1 MTWVKICGMT
11 NLEDATIAA
20 EAGANAVGFVFYEKS
35 SRLVSVEKA
44 RDIAE
49 QLPKSVEKVGVFAG
63 QSMEYAVEI
72 ASYARF
78 DAVQLYLMTFGKP
91 LHEITL
97 HRRAT
102 GSGLKMY
109 VALPMSLFLENESQN
124 TAGFARSNAG
134 LDALFLDSGSA
145 EQPGGTGQTF
155 DWRESASAV
164 LELNRNQKVVVAGGL
179 TPENVHTAIATLQP
193 WGVDVVSGV
202 EARPGKKDP
211 DKVRAFVQAA
221 RKIEGQA

>member
-11 NLEDATIAA
+11 NPEDAHAA
-20 EAGANAVGFVFYEKS
+20 ADAGADAVGFVFYEKS

-49 QLPKSVEKVGVFAG
+49 QLPKNVEKVGVFAG
-63 QSMEYAVEI
+63 QSMEYAIEI

-91 LHEITL
+91 LDQITL

-109 VALPMSLFLENESQN
+109 VALPISLFLGDAAHNFSSLGQSQG
-124 TAGFARSNAG
+124 AI
-134 LDALFLDSGSA
+134 DALFLDSGGA

-155 DWRESASAV
+155 DWQVSADAV
-164 LELNRNQKVVVAGGL
+164 GELKRSHNVVVAGGL
-179 TPENVHTAIATLQP
+179 TPENVGSAIRILHP
-193 WGVDVVSGV
+193 WGVDVASGV
-202 EARPGKKDP
+202 EVRPGKKDP
-211 DKVRAFVQAA
+211 DRVRAFVRTA
-221 RKIEGQA
+221 RQMEQKA

>member
-11 NLEDATIAA
+11 NLEDATVAA
-20 EAGANAVGFVFYEKS
+20 EAGADAVGFVFYEKS

-63 QSMEYAVEI
+63 QSMEYAIEI

-91 LHEITL
+91 LDEITL

-102 GSGLKMY
+102 GSTLKMY
-109 VALPMSLFLENESQN
+109 VALPMSLFLQDEAQSV
-124 TAGFARSNAG
+124 AGFGRSNGA
-134 LDALFLDSGSA
+134 LDALFLDSGRA

-155 DWRESASAV
+155 DWQESATAV
-164 LELNRNQKVVVAGGL
+164 RELSRNQRVVVAGGL
-179 TPENVHTAIATLQP
+179 TPENVGNAIATLQP

-202 EARPGKKDP
+202 EARPGKKDSG
-211 DKVRAFVQAA
+211 KMRAFVQTV
-221 RKIEGQA
+221 RNIEGQA

>member
-1 MTWVKICGMT
+1 MTWVKICGIT
-11 NLEDATIAA
+11 NLEGALAAA

-49 QLPKSVEKVGVFAG
+49 QLPKSVEKIGVFAG

-91 LHEITL
+91 IDEITL

-109 VALPMSLFLENESQN
+109 VALPISLFLGDGTQN
-124 TAGFARSNAG
+124 IAGLGRSNGAV
-134 LDALFLDSGSA
+134 DAFFLDSGGA

-155 DWRESASAV
+155 DWQTSASAV
-164 LELNRNQKVVVAGGL
+164 RELSRTQKVVVAGGL
-179 TPENVHTAIATLQP
+179 TPENVGSAIEILNP
-193 WGVDVVSGV
+193 WGVDVASGV
-202 EARPGKKDP
+202 EVRPGKKDP
-211 DKVRAFVQAA
+211 EKVRAFVQTVRRMEPRA
-221 RKIEGQA
+221 